1 MRNRKAG
8 IVAVVAVSA
17 ALAASVALVA
27 GSSAATTNHSAGAH
41 ARAKTERVTV
51 ADDYYAPD
59 NLKIKPKTKVKWK
72 WDPLNLNTHNVV
84 LKKAPRKVDK
94 KDFKSASGSIGISFK
109 KKFKTP
115 GSYDFVCTFHKTVM
129 KMTVKVKKKR

>member
-1 MRNRKAG
+1 MSNHRTR
-8 IVAVVAVSA
+8 IVAALTGCA

-27 GSSAATTNHSAGAH
+27 GPSAASTNHAAGAH
-41 ARAKTERVTV
+41 ARAKTERVKV

-59 NLKIKPKTKVKWK
+59 DLKIKPKTKVKWK

-84 LKKAPRKVDK
+84 LKKAPKKVEK

-115 GSYDFVCTFHKTVM
+115 GTYDFVCSFHKTVM

>member
-1 MRNRKAG
+1 MSNYKTR
-8 IVAVVAVSA
+8 IVAALAGCA
-17 ALAASVALVA
+17 ALAASLALVA
-27 GSSAATTNHSAGAH
+27 GPSAASTDRAAGKAGAH

-94 KDFKSASGSIGISFK
+94 KDFKSASG
-109 KKFKTP
+109 
-115 GSYDFVCTFHKTVM
+115 
-129 KMTVKVKKKR
+129 